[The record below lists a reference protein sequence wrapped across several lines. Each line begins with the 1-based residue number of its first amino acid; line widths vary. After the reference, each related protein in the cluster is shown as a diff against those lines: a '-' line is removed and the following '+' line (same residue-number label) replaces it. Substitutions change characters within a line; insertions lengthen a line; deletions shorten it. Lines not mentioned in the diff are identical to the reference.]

1 MDEGDGIMKWIK
13 VTAVG
18 TKEIERE
25 EQPFK
30 VVGEEEE
37 QSYEEVVMEL
47 WINFDK
53 VECMRPVDE
62 EEHDREDGIKTM
74 LSFGMKQMLI
84 KESVEEIL
92 NKIKEME

>member
-1 MDEGDGIMKWIK
+1 MKWIK

-30 VVGEEEE
+30 IVGEEEE
-37 QSYEEVVMEL
+37 QPYEEVVMEL

-62 EEHDREDGIKTM
+62 EEHDIGDGIKTM
-74 LSFGMKQMLI
+74 LSFGMRQLTI
-84 KESVEEIL
+84 KESVEEVL
-92 NKIKEME
+92 TLLK